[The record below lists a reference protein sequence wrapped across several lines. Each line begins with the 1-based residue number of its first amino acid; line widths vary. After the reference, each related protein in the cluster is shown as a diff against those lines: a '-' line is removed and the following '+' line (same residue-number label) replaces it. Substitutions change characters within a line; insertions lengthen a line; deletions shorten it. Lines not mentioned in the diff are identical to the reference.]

1 MKTRARIYIDMD
13 VSDFDPYEAV
23 IHEMDIEGDA
33 ITLSIALLSA
43 GFGMF
48 DERKEIMPQLEQKII
63 FQKAIATCLLN
74 GTLSMNKEIP
84 EDAIGTLSTML
95 KKLTDTNIL
104 LLEQHVQNQFLT
116 KNDNKDEE
124 GRTETTERTDF
135 SSFS

>member
-84 EDAIGTLSTML
+84 EDTLGTLSTML